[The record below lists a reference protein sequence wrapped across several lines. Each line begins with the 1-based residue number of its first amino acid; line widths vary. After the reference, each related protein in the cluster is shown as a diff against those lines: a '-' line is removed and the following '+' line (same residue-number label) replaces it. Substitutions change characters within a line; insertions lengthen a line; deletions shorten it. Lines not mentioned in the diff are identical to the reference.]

1 MTQHDTVNKKALSL
15 RCFTLYIPIDGIH
28 FQSDCAGLEIC
39 GQRIGASGQIK
50 YLPILTNF
58 HCSPVALY
66 MVSQVNNLRLGKP
79 FLQLDSLQM

>member
-15 RCFTLYIPIDGIH
+15 RCFILYIPIDGIH

-58 HCSPVALY
+58 
-66 MVSQVNNLRLGKP
+66 
-79 FLQLDSLQM
+79 SLLSSGTIYGFPSE